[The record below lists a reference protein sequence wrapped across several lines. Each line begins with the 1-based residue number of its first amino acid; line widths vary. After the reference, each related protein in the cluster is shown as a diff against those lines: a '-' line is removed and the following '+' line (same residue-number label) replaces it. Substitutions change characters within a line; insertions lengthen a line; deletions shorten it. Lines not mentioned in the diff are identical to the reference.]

1 MILISWSLSYVPDCT
16 IAEAC
21 LRGDKGKHALHYL
34 CIKMRKK
41 EPKLNS
47 G

>member
-1 MILISWSLSYVPDCT
+1 MILILSLSYVPDCT

-21 LRGDKGKHALHYL
+21 LRGDKGKHALYYL
-34 CIKMRKK
+34 CIKMRQK